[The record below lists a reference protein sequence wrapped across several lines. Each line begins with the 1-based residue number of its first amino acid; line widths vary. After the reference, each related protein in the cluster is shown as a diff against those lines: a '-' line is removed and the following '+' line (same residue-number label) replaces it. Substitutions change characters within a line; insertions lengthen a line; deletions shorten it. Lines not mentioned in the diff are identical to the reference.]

1 MRSTAFSDASSGF
14 GPLIIE
20 AAITELAS
28 KASNPNV
35 PYALDDIVEQ
45 AIACA
50 RAGAAIVHFHAR
62 DAHTGEQRW
71 HDTDFYREAFVRISK
86 ECDAILYPTQPG
98 SGLDRCPHV
107 IRLAS
112 EGLLEH
118 ATVDILPS
126 HPAAEEHDPNY
137 EVMRA
142 LNARGV
148 AFSIGVRETGHM
160 RKIARYQR
168 DDLVGDTVQLKI
180 FFDEE
185 VVGPIPDARG
195 ILAYLDHLTPDTTCH
210 WFTTLYRGRSNGCF
224 RSLSMLAAAM
234 GGHIRTGL
242 GDMPELDGR
251 RDFTN
256 TDMVD
261 MAAQLAVHAGRT
273 VASATEARQLL
284 GMKPR

>member
-1 MRSTAFSDASSGF
+1 M

-28 KASNPNV
+28 KEANPNV

-45 AIACA
+45 AVESA

-62 DAHTGEQRW
+62 DPDTGEQRW
-71 HDTDFYREAFVRISK
+71 HDTDFYRAAFAAIGK

-107 IRLAS
+107 IALADD
-112 EGLLEH
+112 GLLDH

-126 HPAAEEHDPNY
+126 HPAAADQDPNN

-142 LNARGV
+142 LNDRGV
-148 AFSIGVRETGHM
+148 AFSIGVRDTGNM

-168 DDLVGDTVQLKI
+168 EGFVGDNLQLKI
-180 FFDEE
+180 FFDED
-185 VVGPIPDARG
+185 VMGPQPDARG
-195 ILAYLDHLTPDTTCH
+195 ILAYLDHLTPGTTCH
-210 WFTTLYRGRSNGCF
+210 WFTTLYRGRVGGCF
-224 RSLSMLAAAM
+224 RPLSMLAAAM

-242 GDMPELDGR
+242 GDMPMLDAR
-251 RDFTN
+251 RTYTN

-261 MAAQLAVHAGRT
+261 MAAQLAVSAGRT
-273 VASATEARQLL
+273 VASAAEARDML
-284 GMKPR
+284 GIRPR